1 MVHAMTASRS
11 VTIDFL
17 DKETLIDPYTPLA
30 ALRDQDPVHWSEKHR
45 SWVITRYDDVLAGIK
60 SNDLSVEL
68 GDEFLA
74 NIPDDH
80 PLRRYIQKW
89 MLFTGPPDHKRL
101 RGLVAKAFTPGVIS
115 ALGSQVHTVVNEL
128 IRKMS
133 QKGSGDFMRDFASPL
148 PAIVIAELFGL
159 PQEDHEQI
167 GEWSSA
173 ISAVTFREVGIE
185 RFNSGAEAIRNFA
198 TYLLANIER
207 VRAHPKDDL
216 LSRLVH
222 SREQGDLLS
231 DDELVSTVMLFL
243 FGGHETSTSLLGNGL
258 ASLTTHSHGI
268 RSLRELDTMEM
279 AVDELL
285 RFDGPGRFLVRH
297 AKIDFELRGKTIKC
311 GERVFLAISAANRD
325 PEVFS
330 QPDTLDLQRT
340 PNRHLGFGMGA
351 HYCLGA
357 NLAKLEA
364 GLGFQTLA
372 KTLPS
377 LRIDLD
383 KLKWRPTM
391 LARTIQTLPYSL

>member
-1 MVHAMTASRS
+1 
-11 VTIDFL
+11 
-17 DKETLIDPYTPLA
+17 
-30 ALRDQDPVHWSEKHR
+30 
-45 SWVITRYDDVLAGIK
+45 
-60 SNDLSVEL
+60 
-68 GDEFLA
+68 
-74 NIPDDH
+74 
-80 PLRRYIQKW
+80 
-89 MLFTGPPDHKRL
+89 
-101 RGLVAKAFTPGVIS
+101 
-115 ALGSQVHTVVNEL
+115 
-128 IRKMS
+128 
-133 QKGSGDFMRDFASPL
+133 MRDFASPL

-243 FGGHETSTSLLGNGL
+243 LGGHETTTSLLGNGL
-258 ASLTTHSHGI
+258 VSLTTHSHGI

-297 AKIDFELRGKTIKC
+297 AKIDFELKEKTINC

-325 PEVFS
+325 LEVFS